1 MSEPHIADSDSPL
14 LRFSTAQIP
23 ARYRVEHWASYNA
36 ETLMGL
42 DIRTLDDTPLVAEEI
57 TLHCPTL
64 RLARVKGSP
73 QVIERSERFI
83 ATNPTGD
90 VAMFFALGGEAFFY
104 HSKGMLLLKPGQAV
118 LCDLDRPF
126 LRGFS
131 QGVHELVLTV
141 PREEYVRLTHGNSL
155 KEPVIYD
162 FATAAGA
169 PGKDAAAAS
178 LASLASSVLA
188 RRGESLEQAEQDAF
202 ALMEQ
207 LLARTLGTDPRSAYQ
222 RALKEIE
229 RRFTDHSLDRAQVA
243 AAAGISERQLTRLFA
258 AQGQSF
264 ADHLI
269 SHRLLT
275 AKALL
280 GAEPYTPISEI
291 ARRCGFASPSH
302 FARTFK
308 ARTGV
313 LPSELQHASR
323 G

>member
-1 MSEPHIADSDSPL
+1 VPKPDIAGSPL
-14 LRFSTAQIP
+14 LSFSTAQIP
-23 ARYRVEHWASYNA
+23 ASHRLEYWSSYNA
-36 ETLMGL
+36 KTLMGL

-104 HSKGMLLLKPGQAV
+104 HSTGMILLKPGQAV

-131 QGVHELVLTV
+131 QGVYELVLTV
-141 PREEYVRLTHGNSL
+141 PREEYIRLAHGSSL

-178 LASLASSVLA
+178 LASLANSVLA
-188 RRGESLEQAEQDAF
+188 RQGESLEQAEQEAL

-207 LLARTLGTDPRSAYQ
+207 LLGGTLGTDSRSAYQ
-222 RALKEIE
+222 RALQEIN
-229 RRFTDHSLDRAQVA
+229 RRFTEHSLDRAQVA

-258 AQGQSF
+258 AQGKSF
-264 ADHLI
+264 VDHLV
-269 SHRLLT
+269 SHRLRT
-275 AKALL
+275 AEALVVS
-280 GAEPYTPISEI
+280 EPYTPIAEI
-291 ARRCGFASPSH
+291 ARRCGFVSPSH
-302 FARTFK
+302 FARAFR

-313 LPSELQHASR
+313 LPSELQQASR
-323 G
+323 V

>member
-1 MSEPHIADSDSPL
+1 VRKPHIPGSPL
-14 LRFSTAQIP
+14 LSFSTSQIP
-23 ARYRVEHWASYNA
+23 ASHRLEHWASYNA
-36 ETLMGL
+36 ATLMGL
-42 DIRTLDDTPLVAEEI
+42 DIRTIDNTPLVAEEI

-83 ATNPTGD
+83 ATNPTGA

-104 HSKGMLLLKPGQAV
+104 HSTGMILLKPGQAV

-131 QGVHELVLTV
+131 QGVYELVLTV
-141 PREEYVRLTHGNSL
+141 PREEYVRLAHGSSL
-155 KEPVIYD
+155 REPVIYD

-169 PGKDAAAAS
+169 HGKDAAAAS
-178 LASLASSVLA
+178 LASLANSVLT
-188 RRGESLEQAEQDAF
+188 RQGEGLQQAEQEAF

-207 LLARTLGTDPRSAYQ
+207 LLTKTPGTDPRSAYQ
-222 RALKEIE
+222 RALKEID

-258 AQGQSF
+258 AQGISF
-264 ADHLI
+264 GDYLV

-275 AKALL
+275 AEALL
-280 GAEPYTPISEI
+280 GSEPYTPIAEI

-308 ARTGV
+308 ARMGA
-313 LPSELQHASR
+313 LPSELQHANR